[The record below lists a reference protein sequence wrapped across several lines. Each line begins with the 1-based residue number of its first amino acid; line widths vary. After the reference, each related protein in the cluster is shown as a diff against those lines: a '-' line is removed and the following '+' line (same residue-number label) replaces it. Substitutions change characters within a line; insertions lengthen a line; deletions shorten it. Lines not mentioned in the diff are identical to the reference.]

1 MTWTPSPPV
10 CGRPPTPSP
19 PPPQGRTSP
28 TPSAASYRGDYEGI
42 GEINGYNMGGQGLAG
57 TWAKSES
64 GVAETFI
71 SMWLSSLIL
80 HVHPKKQPRAIGF
93 LIARHV
99 RAIAHKV
106 LKALADNATEEIIG
120 RQLDNKAINHWIAH
134 ICTKSLVLWRH
145 KAIALRVARMRL
157 RTTVSRW
164 LREELSIIFA
174 AWSDLVT
181 ETRHLVVAFDRIEN
195 KKMRSNTKTI
205 FQDWSDHMDIQDN
218 KRNVL
223 TRIVLRIQDR
233 TMIKVMHLWF
243 QMAGSLAIINHL
255 AERGLQKY
263 RANRLAQ
270 CLGNW
275 QDTRIRGLKI
285 LQKMDSADNRWQ
297 RTLTEHFFGLWFS
310 NSRHTAIC
318 AHRGLL
324 LMAKD
329 HARIQREAFAEW
341 NESATIQKR
350 HSMVFVIL
358 SWRNARHRMR
368 EAHEAWHQRVLA
380 LRCRFALLRRGLAHW
395 CVIRQRETLRHW
407 HEHAF
412 NCRRLRL
419 VLKRMRFK
427 NLRLSALGALE
438 TWREQTDLSLKLM
451 ALNSR
456 VLFMTDRRLLQQCL
470 RSWQNEASNMSYVR
484 SATIGGMSLGTFF
497 GAQSKLKSFRAW
509 FNHAREN
516 HRQESAIVRTYN
528 RMQLRASYHQW
539 NEHAIAW
546 KRKTE
551 KFSRMI
557 FAFEIQVTKT
567 AWHGWVHVHAKTVIR
582 ANKLMNLMW
591 KWDRSKTLRSWQDW
605 LAWIRHRAQVTKLFE
620 KNVTFYLRRLVSNI
634 VYEWACSAFRSA
646 LLKRSG
652 KRFAILTILRNAGSI
667 LKAWHKATQEALTLS
682 RSMHKLSCRVG
693 LVVEADHF
701 GAWRDVMDDTSYKA
715 LIISRQ
721 DAKLAIWHVHQ
732 HFEAWFE
739 LAQQVSAEPNAVC
752 LL

>member
-1 MTWTPSPPV
+1 
-10 CGRPPTPSP
+10 
-19 PPPQGRTSP
+19 
-28 TPSAASYRGDYEGI
+28 
-42 GEINGYNMGGQGLAG
+42 MGGQGLAG
-57 TWAKSES
+57 TWAKSDS

-106 LKALADNATEEIIG
+106 LKALADNAMEEIVS

-164 LREELSIIFA
+164 LREELSIVFA
-174 AWSDLVT
+174 AWSDLVH
-181 ETRHLVVAFDRIEN
+181 ETRLMVVAYDRIES
-195 KKMRSNTKTI
+195 KKARSNTKTV
-205 FQDWSDHMDIQDN
+205 FGDWSDHMDVQDN

-233 TMIKVMHLWF
+233 TMIKVIHHWF

-255 AERGLQKY
+255 AERGVLRY
-263 RANRLAQ
+263 RSNRLAQ
-270 CLGNW
+270 CFGSW
-275 QDTRIRGLKI
+275 QDTRTRGLKI
-285 LQKMDSADNRWQ
+285 LQKMDFADNRWQ
-297 RTLTEHFFGLWFS
+297 RTLTEHFFSLWFS
-310 NSRHTAIC
+310 NARHTTIC
-318 AHRGLL
+318 ARRGLL

-329 HARIQREAFAEW
+329 HARIQREALAEW
-341 NESATIQKR
+341 CESASIQKR
-350 HSMVFVIL
+350 HNMVFVIL

-368 EAHEAWHQRVLA
+368 KVHEAWFQRVLA
-380 LRCRFALLRRGLAHW
+380 LKCRFALLRRGLAHW
-395 CVIRQRETLRHW
+395 CVNRERDAMRHW
-407 HEHAF
+407 HRHAF

-427 NLRLSALGALE
+427 NFRLSAQGALE
-438 TWREQTDLSLKLM
+438 IWREQTELSLKLI

-484 SATIGGMSLGTFF
+484 SATSGGMSFGTFF

-509 FNHAREN
+509 FNHARES

-528 RMQLRASYHQW
+528 RMQLRASYYLW
-539 NEHAIAW
+539 NEHAIAR

-557 FAFEIQVTKT
+557 FAFETQVTKT
-567 AWHGWVHVHAKTVIR
+567 AWHGWIDVHAKTVIR

-591 KWDRSKTLRSWQDW
+591 KWDRSKTLHMWRDW
-605 LAWIRHRAQVTKLFE
+605 CAWIRHRAQVTRLFE
-620 KNVTFYLRRLVSNI
+620 KNVTFYLRRLVSNV
-634 VYEWACSAFRSA
+634 VYEWACCAFRCA

-652 KRFAILTILRNAGSI
+652 KRFAVLNILRNTGSMF
-667 LKAWHKATQEALTLS
+667 KAWHKTTREALTLS
-682 RSMHKLSCRVG
+682 RSTHKLSCRVG

-721 DAKLAIWHVHQ
+721 DAKMAIWLVHQ
-732 HFEAWFE
+732 HFTAWLE
-739 LAQQVSAEPNAVC
+739 LVQEVYTVVFALC
-752 LL
+752 LLLPAHEWNTLNMNMMWPLKCAFYPSRD